1 MTGDE
6 LQQAERER
14 ADELPLSSLEHPFGP
29 EWDVFKVQGR
39 VFMLMTAVTGE
50 PIVTLKAAPADG
62 EALRAQFSDISPGYH
77 MNKKHWISVRPGGD
91 VTPELLEEL
100 VEGAH
105 AALVASLPRSRRPAG
120 MRPLTPGPPTQRP
133 GTE

>member
-6 LQQAERER
+6 LQQCARER

-77 MNKKHWISVRPGGD
+77 MNKKHWNTVI
-91 VTPELLEEL
+91 LE
-100 VEGAH
+100 
-105 AALVASLPRSRRPAG
+105 ASLPPEVLGEWIDDSYDLVRRKG
-120 MRPLTPGPPTQRP
+120 RGPRDA
-133 GTE
+133 

>member
-1 MTGDE
+1 MDGREIAE
-6 LQQAERER
+6 LSTELAL
-14 ADELPLSSLEHPFGP
+14 ELPGVTTDQPFGFGV
-29 EWDVFKVQGR
+29 DVFR
-39 VFMLMTAVTGE
+39 VGGKIFLILMEGHGVPLATMKCDPEEAVWYRE
-50 PIVTLKAAPADG
+50 EFRSVV
-62 EALRAQFSDISPGYH
+62 PGYH

>member
-6 LQQAERER
+6 LQQCARER

-77 MNKKHWISVRPGGD
+77 MNKKHWITLRAGGALPKD
-91 VTPELLEEL
+91 LVAEL
-100 VEGAH
+100 VTDSYL
-105 AALVASLPRSRRPAG
+105 LVVAKLQRAPVPEHRARLTASA
-120 MRPLTPGPPTQRP
+120 
-133 GTE
+133 